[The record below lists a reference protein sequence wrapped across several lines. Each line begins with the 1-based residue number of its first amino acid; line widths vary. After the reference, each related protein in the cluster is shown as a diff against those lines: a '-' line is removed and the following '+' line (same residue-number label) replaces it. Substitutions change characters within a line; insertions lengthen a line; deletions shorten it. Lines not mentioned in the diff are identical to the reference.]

1 MVRVA
6 IIGCG
11 LLGVKIAGEF
21 AYHGHRVKCY
31 DNNIQA
37 LNSVYQRYQSDKAEL
52 INDQIV
58 DSLNFAGFFFF
69 RLKSSNDKIE
79 NIRIM
84 ELFDN
89 EIKTKQI
96 LIVYS

>member
-6 IIGCG
+6 VLGCG

-52 INDQIV
+52 LNDQIV
-58 DSLNFAGFFFF
+58 DSLNFTGFYFNSL
-69 RLKSSNDKIE
+69 LKELSNYILLYSRSSFMYESN
-79 NIRIM
+79 
-84 ELFDN
+84 
-89 EIKTKQI
+89 
-96 LIVYS
+96 

>member
-6 IIGCG
+6 VLGCG

-52 INDQIV
+52 LNDQIV
-58 DSLNFAGFFFF
+58 DSLNFTGFYFDSLLIEILNYIIYS
-69 RLKSSNDKIE
+69 RSS
-79 NIRIM
+79 
-84 ELFDN
+84 
-89 EIKTKQI
+89 
-96 LIVYS
+96 IVYESN

>member
-6 IIGCG
+6 VLGCG

-37 LNSVYQRYQSDKAEL
+37 LNSVYQRYQSDKVEL
-52 INDQIV
+52 LNDQIV
-58 DSLNFAGFFFF
+58 DSLNFTG
-69 RLKSSNDKIE
+69 
-79 NIRIM
+79 
-84 ELFDN
+84 
-89 EIKTKQI
+89 
-96 LIVYS
+96 

>member
-6 IIGCG
+6 VLGCG

-52 INDQIV
+52 LNDQIV
-58 DSLNFAGFFFF
+58 DSLNFTGFYFDSLLIELLNYIIYS
-69 RLKSSNDKIE
+69 RSS
-79 NIRIM
+79 
-84 ELFDN
+84 
-89 EIKTKQI
+89 
-96 LIVYS
+96 IVYESN

>member
-6 IIGCG
+6 VLGCG

-52 INDQIV
+52 LNDQIV
-58 DSLNFAGFFFF
+58 DSLNFTGFNFNSL
-69 RLKSSNDKIE
+69 LKELSNYILLYSRSSFMYESN
-79 NIRIM
+79 
-84 ELFDN
+84 
-89 EIKTKQI
+89 
-96 LIVYS
+96 

>member
-1 MVRVA
+1 MVRIA

-31 DNNIQA
+31 DNNVQA

-52 INDQIV
+52 FNDQIV
-58 DSLNFAGFFFF
+58 DSLQFTGFLNF
-69 RLKSSNDKIE
+69 RLKFKLVNNLLVIK
-79 NIRIM
+79 M
-84 ELFDN
+84 FYFLFRTSVVH
-89 EIKTKQI
+89 E
-96 LIVYS
+96 

>member
-6 IIGCG
+6 VLGCG

-52 INDQIV
+52 LNDQIV
-58 DSLNFAGFFFF
+58 DSLNFTGFYFNSL
-69 RLKSSNDKIE
+69 LKELLNYILLYSRSS
-79 NIRIM
+79 IM
-84 ELFDN
+84 YESN
-89 EIKTKQI
+89 
-96 LIVYS
+96 